1 MKVRALI
8 RKERNPETW
17 KGDNWLDPDETD
29 NLEPPSHSE
38 SSSPVEAACPPV
50 SEETSL
56 PLLENPVMLSL
67 EVDVLG
73 ASLSKADLANTT
85 AEWLIGQ
92 EQRPVHGPSMAPFP
106 GGAVRK
112 SITLDLFHHGGG
124 KDLSSLE
131 YIFWMWI
138 CLLYL

>member
-1 MKVRALI
+1 MKLRHHLG
-8 RKERNPETW
+8 RKGIPKLET
-17 KGDNWLDPDETD
+17 GNTCLDPGETD
-29 NLEPPSHSE
+29 HLAHPSHPEPPLA
-38 SSSPVEAACPPV
+38 VEAACPPV